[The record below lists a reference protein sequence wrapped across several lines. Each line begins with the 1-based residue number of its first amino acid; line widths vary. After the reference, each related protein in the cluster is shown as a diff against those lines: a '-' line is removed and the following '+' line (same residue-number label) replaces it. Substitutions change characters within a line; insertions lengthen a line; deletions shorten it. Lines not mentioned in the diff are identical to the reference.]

1 MRSINKMIL
10 LAWALACL
18 ACHST
23 PVVALEAEQRID
35 SVSSQ
40 QTNVPGRWRLNA
52 AGQLEFLYDPLGNG
66 RDLVRKTHT
75 VVLVDRA
82 PKMCGT
88 PDPRRRHPGHR
99 RLHRHLAITLNEL
112 FDSPPFL
119 PMRNFD

>member
-1 MRSINKMIL
+1 MRSINRMIL
-10 LAWALACL
+10 LAWALACV

-23 PVVALEAEQRID
+23 PAAALEAEQRID
-35 SVSSQ
+35 SVLSQ

-75 VVLVDRA
+75 VLLVDHA

-88 PDPRRRHPGHR
+88 PDRRHSWFFTEALLIESRP
-99 RLHRHLAITLNEL
+99 LSK
-112 FDSPPFL
+112 SPPSATTFN
-119 PMRNFD
+119 RNRP